1 MQAFNTAWGYLTIRV
16 HAKFT
21 LADFSTPPNLYVS
34 NPITSGTFNAYSSV
48 NATSSS
54 SLYYMSQVSLTIPI
68 SQHQVPIISVINFN
82 TKSFYYRQAQV
93 NNKQVFYL
101 LFKPLT
107 NVNIGSIVYTI
118 PSEFNYPGVFSFDNC
133 LMIGRTTIPQ
143 TSCLLSRNQGQ
154 T

>member
-1 MQAFNTAWGYLTIRV
+1 
-16 HAKFT
+16 
-21 LADFSTPPNLYVS
+21 ST
-34 NPITSGTFNAYSSV
+34 PITSGNFWAYSSV

-82 TKSFYYRQAQV
+82 TKSFFYRQAQV

-101 LFKPLT
+101 LFKPIP
-107 NVNIGSIVYTI
+107 NVDIGSIVYTI
-118 PSEFNYPGVFSFDNC
+118 PSDFNYPGVFSFDNC
-133 LMIGRTTIPQ
+133 LMVGRTTIPQ
-143 TSCLLSRNQGQ
+143 TSCLLNRNQGQ